1 MDSLRGKLLLASPEM
16 GDPNFERTVILLIQH
31 GTTGAMGLVLNRP
44 TPLAVCEALRH
55 SDDAGDTECETEEV
69 LYQGGPCEGPLMALH
84 GDKDLAQDEVA
95 QGVYLATDKHLIG
108 PVLSGAV
115 TPAKFYAGY
124 AGWGEGQLEGEL
136 AAGAWLVFDA
146 EPGLIFDPGP
156 DLWVGLTR
164 LRKAGELL
172 RGFDPKILPRDPSM
186 N

>member
-1 MDSLRGKLLLASPEM
+1 
-16 GDPNFERTVILLIQH
+16 
-31 GTTGAMGLVLNRP
+31 MGLVLNRP

-55 SDDAGDTECETEEV
+55 SDAEGDTECGTEEV

-84 GDKDLAQDEVA
+84 GDKELAQDEVL

-108 PVLSGAV
+108 PVLAGAV

-124 AGWGEGQLEGEL
+124 AGWGEGQLEGEI
-136 AAGAWLVFDA
+136 AAGAWVLS
-146 EPGLIFDPGP
+146 PTPSRRLIFEPGP

-164 LRKAGELL
+164 LRKAGEML